1 MRVAVVPIVDPSS
14 KVRRIS
20 PEQLPSRKIAELGG
34 TGRRRARFAA
44 QSGPQRAY
52 SNGRFLA
59 NPNIRWR
66 SDEWLLRVDLSR
78 SIVVRATAGIGAWA
92 PLTHRSGGRR
102 ASRRLS
108 PPATAA
114 QRSIPDPRPRSSL
127 QADGYAPGLTGI
139 GRTCPFSVIVNA
151 GRIVSIGVC
160 KGVIWWAS
168 PLSRVPGERT
178 VQLTRADCL
187 GRVVRGRRLV

>member
-1 MRVAVVPIVDPSS
+1 MCMRVAVVPIVDPSS

-66 SDEWLLRVDLSR
+66 SDEWLLRVELSR
-78 SIVVRATAGIGAWA
+78 PIR
-92 PLTHRSGGRR
+92 HRERPES
-102 ASRRLS
+102 
-108 PPATAA
+108 AA
-114 QRSIPDPRPRSSL
+114 I
-127 QADGYAPGLTGI
+127 
-139 GRTCPFSVIVNA
+139 
-151 GRIVSIGVC
+151 
-160 KGVIWWAS
+160 AS
-168 PLSRVPGERT
+168 PKAATVNHRV
-178 VQLTRADCL
+178 
-187 GRVVRGRRLV
+187 